1 MAVKNRADLISQSD
15 STFQDSPIG
24 NITPPNHRE
33 FNNDS
38 IDSFANLNDINQF
51 LGVND
56 FNGITNCANLFN
68 TSMDNKAFGNV
79 VDLGDVVGN
88 FVAISGGG
96 VGEYLGEFG
105 MDLQQGSWRMLRFDT
120 SGGTIEHNYEKIICP
135 NNENII
141 VEAGDTAL
149 VIYEGVVSNKSWIV
163 HTYQRFSGLP
173 LNGTPFP
180 YSYSPSIPPPDV
192 NSDSTQGKEIGYR
205 YITKDETNKIF
216 RELICT
222 DNAVGSAIWLP
233 NGGTFGIIGGGFDFE
248 VLSMTITPN
257 AGGPTTNAT
266 DYNLRYQIIGDM
278 FLLSGE
284 ILFDNITIDN
294 SHPKAEVL
302 INWTNNYNLLLAVG
316 TANGAVGFGVVDV
329 NNAVPPSGYICYV
342 DNTSDSTSL
351 KIQIETENPH
361 FGNNHSIKVQ
371 FNASCFFKIDI

>member
-38 IDSFANLNDINQF
+38 IDSFANLLDSNDF
-51 LGVND
+51 LGVNE
-56 FNGITNCANLFN
+56 FNNITSFANVFN
-68 TSMDNKAFGNV
+68 TSMDNKAFGVV

-88 FVAISGGG
+88 FINIIGGG
-96 VGEYLGEFG
+96 VGEVISEFG
-105 MDLQQGSWRMLRFDT
+105 QDLQQGSWRMLRFDT
-120 SGGTIEHNYEKIICP
+120 SGGTIEHNSYNIICL
-135 NNENII
+135 NNENIV

-149 VIYEGVVSNKSWIV
+149 VIFEGVASNKSWIV

-180 YSYSPSIPPPDV
+180 YSYSPSIPPPDACT
-192 NSDSTQGKEIGYR
+192 DSTQWKEIGYR
-205 YITKDETNKIF
+205 YITKDAANKIF

-222 DNAVGSAIWLP
+222 DNAVASAIWLP
-233 NGGTFGIIGGGFDFE
+233 NGGTCGIVNNGFDFE

-257 AGGPTTNAT
+257 GGGPTTNASN
-266 DYNLRYQIIGDM
+266 YNLRYQIIGDM

-284 ILFDNITIDN
+284 IIFENITINN
-294 SHPKAEVL
+294 SHPNAEIL
-302 INWTNNYNLLLAVG
+302 INWTNNYNLILAEG

-329 NNAVPPSGYICYV
+329 NGAVPPSAYMCYV

-351 KIQIETENPH
+351 KIQIETHNPH
-361 FGNNHSIKVQ
+361 FGNNKTIKVQ
-371 FNASCFFKIDI
+371 FTASCFFKIDI